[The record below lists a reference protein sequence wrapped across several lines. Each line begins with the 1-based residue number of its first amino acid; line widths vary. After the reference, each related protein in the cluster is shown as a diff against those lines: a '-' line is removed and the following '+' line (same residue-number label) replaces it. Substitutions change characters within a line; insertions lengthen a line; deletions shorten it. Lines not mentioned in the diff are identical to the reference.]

1 MPFFGL
7 ALFWDNPKA
16 AHMQEGKRGRIKGA
30 SNRTEGNF
38 VSQVLI
44 NDSRVLVSRR
54 LGVFGQLQFLRVVEA
69 QLETIAKP
77 IQNEG
82 N

>member
-1 MPFFGL
+1 
-7 ALFWDNPKA
+7 
-16 AHMQEGKRGRIKGA
+16 MQDGKGGGGGIKGA
-30 SNRTEGNF
+30 SNSTQGNF

-44 NDSRVLVSRR
+44 NDSRVLVSRG
-54 LGVFGQLQFLRVVEA
+54 LVAFGRLQFLRVVEA

-77 IQNEG
+77 IQNDG